1 MYDETGEFDIVRTN
15 KVLIITGIL
24 LLILTYTP
32 LCNPLFYAATIA
44 CMLVSILL
52 TCIIY
57 LR

>member
-1 MYDETGEFDIVRTN
+1 MYDELGEFDITRTN
-15 KVLIITGIL
+15 KLLIVIGIL
-24 LLILTYTP
+24 SLLLTYTP

-57 LR
+57 LK

>member
-1 MYDETGEFDIVRTN
+1 MYDEIGAFDIVRTN
-15 KVLIITGIL
+15 KLIIAIGIAS
-24 LLILTYTP
+24 LILTYTP
-32 LCNPLFYAATIA
+32 LRCPHLYAVTIA